1 MRLRAALL
9 CCLILAPELPARAD
23 DVTDQI
29 NEATA
34 AYQKKD
40 LATALA
46 ALDAAANL
54 LRQARGEQFKAVL
67 PKPLPGWTAEDAD
80 VNVAAA
86 TVMGGGIAASRKY
99 QKGDDQVT
107 VELMADGPIVA
118 SMAALLNSP
127 MMAMGGARQVVIG
140 GRRMAFMKDENAYL
154 SMVAD
159 RVLVKISANRGMPD
173 EALRAY
179 VAATDFTAIEK
190 LVRQ

>member
-1 MRLRAALL
+1 MRVRAALL
-9 CCLILAPELPARAD
+9 CCLFLTPSPGAHAD
-23 DVTDQI
+23 EITDQI

-54 LRQARGEQFKAVL
+54 LRQARGDLFKTAL
-67 PKPLPGWTAEDAD
+67 PRPLPGWAAEDAE

-86 TVMGGGIAASRKY
+86 AVMGGGITASRKY
-99 QKGDDQVT
+99 QKGDDQIT

-118 SMAALLNSP
+118 SMAALLSSP
-127 MMAMGGARQVVIG
+127 VLAMGGARQVVIS
-140 GRRMAFMKDENAYL
+140 GRRMAYMKDDNAYL

-159 RVLVKISANRGMPD
+159 RVLVKISANRGVPD

-179 VAATDFTAIEK
+179 VAATDFAAIDK
-190 LVRQ
+190 LARQ

>member
-1 MRLRAALL
+1 MRVRAALL
-9 CCLILAPELPARAD
+9 CCLFLTPSPVARAD
-23 DVTDQI
+23 EITDQI
-29 NEATA
+29 SEATA

-54 LRQARGEQFKAVL
+54 LRQARGDLFKTAL
-67 PKPLPGWTAEDAD
+67 PRPLPGWTAEDAE

-86 TVMGGGIAASRKY
+86 AVMGGGITASRKY

-118 SMAALLNSP
+118 SMAALLSSP
-127 MMAMGGARQVVIG
+127 VLAMGGARQVVIS
-140 GRRMAFMKDENAYL
+140 GRRMAYMKDDNAYL

-159 RVLVKISANRGMPD
+159 RVLVKIGANRGVPD

-179 VAATDFTAIEK
+179 VAATDFAAIDK